1 MLARSAAGIRVLV
14 VEDSGPVGALVRR
27 SLESEGFIVQVVPDL
42 HSARAALGAAQPP
55 DVVVLDV
62 ELPDGSGLELLRE
75 SAPAGPSVPMVVLS
89 SRQEELDR
97 VLGLELG
104 AEDYVVKPFLPRELA
119 TRVRRAAGRP
129 RPEPVQRLEFNG
141 IAIDLAKREVEVV
154 GREVGDLTR
163 REFDV
168 LAHLASAAGRVVS
181 REELMRD
188 VWHSAPE
195 WQTPKTVTEHV
206 RRVRQKIEADPLNPS
221 LIVTVGRAGYRWAA
235 EKSRATTRP

>member
-1 MLARSAAGIRVLV
+1 MLAQSAAGLRVLV

-27 SLESEGFIVQVVPDL
+27 SLESEGFIVEVVVDL
-42 HSARAALGAAQPP
+42 KSARASLSAAQPP

-75 SAPAGPSVPMVVLS
+75 AAPGGPAVPIVVLS

-129 RPEPVQRLEFNG
+129 RPEPVQRLDFG
-141 IAIDLAKREVEVV
+141 RIVIDLAKREVEVA
-154 GREVGDLTR
+154 GRETTELTR
-163 REFDV
+163 REFDL
-168 LAHLASAAGRVVS
+168 LAYLAGSSGRVVS
-181 REELMRD
+181 RDELMRD
-188 VWHSAPE
+188 VWHSSSE
-195 WQTPKTVTEHV
+195 WQSPKTVTEHV
-206 RRVRQKIEADPLNPS
+206 RRVRQKIEDDPLNPS
-221 LIVTVGRAGYRWAA
+221 WILTAGRAGYRWAA
-235 EKSRATTRP
+235 PAGD

>member
-1 MLARSAAGIRVLV
+1 MLAQTAAGLRVLV

-27 SLESEGFIVQVVPDL
+27 SLESEGFLVDVVTDL
-42 HSARAALGAAQPP
+42 KGARAALAAAQPP

-75 SAPAGPSVPMVVLS
+75 AAPTGPSVPIVVLS

-119 TRVRRAAGRP
+119 TRVRRAASRP
-129 RPEPVQRLEFNG
+129 RPEPPQHLDFGEVM
-141 IAIDLAKREVEVV
+141 IDLAKREVEVA
-154 GREVGDLTR
+154 GRQIADLTR
-163 REFDV
+163 REFDL
-168 LAHLASAAGRVVS
+168 LAHLAVSSGRVVS

-188 VWHSAPE
+188 VWHSSPE
-195 WQTPKTVTEHV
+195 WQSPKTVTEHV
-206 RRVRQKIEADPLNPS
+206 RRVRQKIEDDPLNPS

-235 EKSRATTRP
+235 EPVN